1 MHVEKKHLTYTAEQM
16 IKISAVAKSA
26 YDEILEAISNMVGNI
41 NNSKKK
47 INSVT
52 PIKAGFVNMLTD
64 DYHWEAEHHL
74 QVLRDSVSKFDNDG
88 GNRRKRGQGGGIDVY
103 KEFDFQGYKFRVGI
117 EFETGNVA
125 SVHRSL
131 NKLSMGLQSRE
142 LDMIFLILPVFNLAQ
157 YLTDRVANYEEIE
170 AYFPLL
176 SEKTFVALG
185 FDAEN
190 YSPDYP
196 VFEKGKDGNAPKQVD

>member
-1 MHVEKKHLTYTAEQM
+1 MHVEKEYQTYTAEQM
-16 IKISAVAKSA
+16 IRISAVAKSA
-26 YDEILEAISNMVGNI
+26 YDEIIEAIGHMVGNI

-47 INSVT
+47 INSVS
-52 PIKAGFVNMLTD
+52 PIKNGLVNMLHEN
-64 DYHWEAEHHL
+64 YHWETEHHL
-74 QVLRDSVSKFDNDG
+74 QILKDNISA
-88 GNRRKRGQGGGIDVY
+88 GNSNIKRRRGQGGGIDAF
-103 KEFDFQGYKFRVGI
+103 KEFVFNDYKFRVGI

-125 SVHRSL
+125 SVHRSI

-170 AYFPLL
+170 AYFPLF
-176 SEKTFVALG
+176 SDKPFIALG

-190 YSPDYP
+190 YSPDFP
-196 VFEKGKDGNAPKQVD
+196 IFEKGKDGNAKSDD

>member
-1 MHVEKKHLTYTAEQM
+1 MHVVKEYQTYTAEQM
-16 IKISAVAKSA
+16 IRISAVAKGA
-26 YDEILEAISNMVGNI
+26 YDEIIKAISHMVGNI

-47 INSVT
+47 VNSAS
-52 PIKAGFVNMLTD
+52 PIKNGLINMLHEN
-64 DYHWEAEHHL
+64 YHWETEHHL
-74 QVLRDSVSKFDNDG
+74 QILKDNVSTENDKK
-88 GNRRKRGQGGGIDVY
+88 RRRGQGGGIDVF
-103 KEFDFQGYKFRVGI
+103 KEFFFNDYKFRVGI

-125 SVHRSL
+125 SVHRSI
-131 NKLSMGLQSRE
+131 NKLAMGLQSRE

-176 SEKTFVALG
+176 NDKPFIALG

-190 YSPDYP
+190 YSPDFP
-196 VFEKGKDGNAPKQVD
+196 IFEKGKDGNAKNDN